1 MAAVSGGHT
10 TLQACRLQH
19 PPPSHAS
26 APPPSHPCLTRAAS
40 CGTWSRSASARAGPP
55 PWQCRRS
62 HSPSPLQRQVR
73 RWQGA
78 RARRGAVSC
87 GGGGRAGE
95 EHQAAPSR
103 AVSCRQA
110 EQCSRPTCEHHV
122 QAGHGLHA
130 QLRGVLGRKVLR
142 PGKRGRGGGSGS
154 GLLVQRA
161 AHTRARAGRL
171 QAARGSDRQSR
182 QLPAGWQSGGQ
193 GPGWACLCI
202 VDAVEVVAAQAA
214 LAASHV
220 TANDEMS
227 AACNAGTGGG
237 RISSQAPGGVE
248 MPAAAQGGCTA
259 TVLAP
264 PLCLPP
270 RLPHHSPRLPP
281 CSSSSPPNTHRSS
294 CG

>member
-1 MAAVSGGHT
+1 VAAVSGGHT

-142 PGKRGRGGGSGS
+142 PGKRGRGGGVRVRAAGAACRTHKGSGGPVAGCTRVRQAKQAAACRLAVRGPGPRVGLPVHRRRRRSRRRSGS
-154 GLLVQRA
+154 SCCQPCHGQR
-161 AHTRARAGRL
+161 
-171 QAARGSDRQSR
+171 
-182 QLPAGWQSGGQ
+182 
-193 GPGWACLCI
+193 
-202 VDAVEVVAAQAA
+202 
-214 LAASHV
+214 
-220 TANDEMS
+220 
-227 AACNAGTGGG
+227 
-237 RISSQAPGGVE
+237 
-248 MPAAAQGGCTA
+248 
-259 TVLAP
+259 
-264 PLCLPP
+264 
-270 RLPHHSPRLPP
+270 
-281 CSSSSPPNTHRSS
+281 
-294 CG
+294 